1 MILYPLPQCGLH
13 RGVEQ
18 LVARRAHNPEVVGSS
33 PSPAT
38 KRMRTSED
46 VRIPY
51 GGVAQ
56 LARAFGSYPECHVF
70 ESHRRYQNGASK
82 KICARKAQTLSGLFV
97 SRARSRHEWLT
108 VDI

>member
-1 MILYPLPQCGLH
+1 M
-13 RGVEQ
+13 EQ
-18 LVARRAHNPEVVGSS
+18 SVARRAHNPEVGGSS

-38 KRMRTSED
+38 IFS
-46 VRIPY
+46 RIPFGMRAAKQY

-70 ESHRRYQNGASK
+70 ESHRRYQNGAPK
-82 KICARKAQTLSGLFV
+82 KYAPEKPRRRLGFFV
-97 SRARSRHEWLT
+97 LQERWRRERLA